1 MVRNVLSVMSM
12 TIPLKTWLIVV
23 GLFFS
28 SVQELQNLA
37 DDEDR
42 ILELL
47 RDLPQLDKI
56 AQDRQDLFK
65 ENEQLAEENV
75 AKKPLLE
82 ENKRLLL
89 EKVSN

>member
-1 MVRNVLSVMSM
+1 MLSVMSM
-12 TIPLKTWLIVV
+12 TTHLKTWLIVV